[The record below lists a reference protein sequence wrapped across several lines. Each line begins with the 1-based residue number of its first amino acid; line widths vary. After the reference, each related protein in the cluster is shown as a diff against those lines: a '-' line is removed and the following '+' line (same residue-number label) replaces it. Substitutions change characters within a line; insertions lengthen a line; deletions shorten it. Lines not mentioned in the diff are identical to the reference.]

1 MNNYS
6 ADVQFEQESFGHVF
20 PVDQPDREVVED
32 CSESWDN
39 TCNNG
44 FDATGKILTHLL
56 GNIAET
62 DILEL
67 AAKDDEW
74 RSRGVFRRFDQ
85 HEFVDYEDED
95 RELWNVETGL
105 MNWGYVFYPTACFE
119 DEAASCHIHFHLH
132 GCGMRGRW
140 INDET
145 NFPNYAVSNNL
156 IVVYPQVIDEC
167 FDNEGYSGTEYDTTE
182 GVQPQF
188 FQKVIER
195 LQETRTASWDYA
207 EYNIVNDEAD
217 EADMGEGEEG
227 GINDMGEENMDYW
240 EDEDY
245 EDEEEWDFFTWLM
258 DLFDSW
264 FGSGEDDYD
273 DKDGDHDYDD
283 DEDWEYSEDDEDW

>member
-1 MNNYS
+1 M
-6 ADVQFEQESFGHVF
+6 
-20 PVDQPDREVVED
+20 
-32 CSESWDN
+32 
-39 TCNNG
+39 
-44 FDATGKILTHLL
+44 
-56 GNIAET
+56 
-62 DILEL
+62 
-67 AAKDDEW
+67 
-74 RSRGVFRRFDQ
+74 
-85 HEFVDYEDED
+85 
-95 RELWNVETGL
+95 
-105 MNWGYVFYPTACFE
+105 
-119 DEAASCHIHFHLH
+119 
-132 GCGMRGRW
+132 
-140 INDET
+140 
-145 NFPNYAVSNNL
+145 
-156 IVVYPQVIDEC
+156 IDEC
-167 FDNEGYSGTEYDTTE
+167 FDNEGYSGPEYDTTE

-264 FGSGEDDYD
+264 FGSGEDDEGDYH
-273 DKDGDHDYDD
+273 DKDSDDYDYDD